1 PEDPQSLEDLL
12 DAAGRAAQPTD
23 LGWQTLPARLA
34 ALPQQ
39 QPWTLGRWA
48 TLPLGVAAAATL
60 FLVIWL
66 GPGTVPPVEA
76 GPIVVQRQ
84 GVELTIFSAA
94 ETDGETLYMPLAPPR
109 RRGPTLTGQALVKD
123 RRLILNLKAGD
134 NVVRFT
140 DVAATIDPT
149 SVRFESR
156 TDPLGTHVVEQ
167 SFEYDL
173 ATADALLKRYL
184 DRRVT
189 CVGKD
194 GEERSGYLVS
204 FDGQTIVLAAAPGQ
218 KQERGTESLSRA
230 ALKAVRL
237 EDMPSDLVVRPT
249 LVWKLRTRTPG
260 KHETLLTYICG
271 FVKWQADYVV
281 LVTPGKDGQ
290 PELLDVSAWVT
301 IDNTSGSAYPDAG
314 LRLIAG
320 DIHRLRDPWAVELEL
335 RLGERDLDGT
345 DLFLADRP
353 ELARGPDKLR
363 EFVQKAFFEYH
374 LYSLSTPSTIRDR
387 QIKQLNL
394 FQRKGV
400 KTTRRYVYEPW
411 QGRRLGV
418 ELLAKND
425 KDNNLGVPLPKGR
438 VAVEQRDRD
447 GETAVIG
454 RTEIDHTAV
463 KEEIA
468 LKYAYA
474 FDVVG
479 EHRQVSRKAFFG
491 DRLLGIRWE
500 AVYEMRVRNHKA
512 EPIQVR
518 AFAQRLNPHDR
529 LIEAS
534 LALHHKD
541 TQTIYFDFNLAANA
555 ERTIRYTIETQE

>member
-1 PEDPQSLEDLL
+1 MSTPEDPQSLEDLL

-301 IDNTSGSAYPDAG
+301 IDNTSGSAYPDA
-314 LRLIAG
+314 
-320 DIHRLRDPWAVELEL
+320 
-335 RLGERDLDGT
+335 
-345 DLFLADRP
+345 
-353 ELARGPDKLR
+353 
-363 EFVQKAFFEYH
+363 
-374 LYSLSTPSTIRDR
+374 SL
-387 QIKQLNL
+387 
-394 FQRKGV
+394 
-400 KTTRRYVYEPW
+400 
-411 QGRRLGV
+411 GRRFSG
-418 ELLAKND
+418 ET
-425 KDNNLGVPLPKGR
+425 GGQGCRRHRPLPR
-438 VAVEQRDRD
+438 C
-447 GETAVIG
+447 
-454 RTEIDHTAV
+454 
-463 KEEIA
+463 
-468 LKYAYA
+468 
-474 FDVVG
+474 
-479 EHRQVSRKAFFG
+479 
-491 DRLLGIRWE
+491 
-500 AVYEMRVRNHKA
+500 
-512 EPIQVR
+512 
-518 AFAQRLNPHDR
+518 
-529 LIEAS
+529 
-534 LALHHKD
+534 
-541 TQTIYFDFNLAANA
+541 
-555 ERTIRYTIETQE
+555 